1 MHARIGKSPPLGR
14 GLKEPQRGIAPFF
27 RPILPPAARERQYG
41 CAVPAMAGVAVSER
55 RSLFLAPL
63 NQKPP
68 APRQPAFP
76 PEARYAAANA
86 GAEAAGKNTPHCGYK
101 KNPPARAFRQNSG
114 GPENFHKLRG
124 RQKAC
129 TPAFA
134 FRTGCAAKK
143 GRKRAA
149 RFMRRRFRPF
159 SNRESRFPY
168 FTLARISEIHSSHL
182 SSTTAMEGFGD
193 QSLL

>member
-1 MHARIGKSPPLGR
+1 
-14 GLKEPQRGIAPFF
+14 
-27 RPILPPAARERQYG
+27 
-41 CAVPAMAGVAVSER
+41 MAGIEVVER

-63 NQKPP
+63 KQKPP

-101 KNPPARAFRQNSG
+101 KNPPARAFRKIRAVRKIS
-114 GPENFHKLRG
+114 
-124 RQKAC
+124 
-129 TPAFA
+129 TS
-134 FRTGCAAKK
+134 RTGGKKPVRRLLHSGQDAPQKK

-149 RFMRRRFRPF
+149 RFMRGRFRPF
-159 SNRESRFPY
+159 SNRESRLPY